1 MKEEEWDNVMAVNLK
16 GAFNCTRAAIRHMLK
31 KGGGIVNIS
40 SVAGIMGNAGQ
51 SNYAASKAGLI
62 GFTKSIA
69 REYGERNIR
78 ANVVAPGLIKTR
90 MTDEID
96 ERSKEV
102 IIKSIPLKRYGEPQD
117 VASAVYF
124 LLSEYGAYITG
135 EVINVNGGLYM

>member
-1 MKEEEWDNVMAVNLK
+1 
-16 GAFNCTRAAIRHMLK
+16 
-31 KGGGIVNIS
+31 
-40 SVAGIMGNAGQ
+40 MGNAGQ

-90 MTDEID
+90 MTDELD

-102 IIKSIPLKRYGEPQD
+102 IIKSILLKRYGEPQD

-135 EVINVNGGLYM
+135 EVINVNGVYICSACREALALYKVSYIFLDVLKFNEYSECSDGQ